1 MLTEGGGM
9 GDREVRRMES
19 GEVLRRWQRGESRRA
34 IARATGL
41 SRNTV
46 SKYVEIV
53 RAAGLTR
60 DGPPPAEG
68 LLAQLAQSQRPGPP
82 AGRGARQG
90 ARLEP

>member
-1 MLTEGGGM
+1 
-9 GDREVRRMES
+9 MEI

-46 SKYVEIV
+46 SKYVEIA

-68 LLAQLAQSQRPGPP
+68 LLAQLPRFGPKR
-82 AGRGARQG
+82 AGTDF
-90 ARLEP
+90 EPVTG